1 MRPEQRKDFN
11 AQSGTKK
18 TSSSNKIPLPKKE
31 GKGFTGALKKAGF
44 KVWLAVMIIGGTL
57 AFIVALFLL

>member
-11 AQSGTKK
+11 EKTGTDK
-18 TSSSNKIPLPKKE
+18 TLGSTNVPPPKKE
-31 GKGFTGALKKAGF
+31 GKGFTGVLKKVGF

>member
-1 MRPEQRKDFN
+1 MKEEEKKLSNKPGKGSVQSKRKD
-11 AQSGTKK
+11 SGLK
-18 TSSSNKIPLPKKE
+18 SI
-31 GKGFTGALKKAGF
+31 LKKAGF

>member
-11 AQSGTKK
+11 ERAGNNK
-18 TSSSNKIPLPKKE
+18 TSGSTNVPPPKKE